1 MRVVLAKNQ
10 SQNFRIESG
19 VKDAP
24 VSISVTSV
32 AAADD
37 GKLSVNLRYYR
48 RKHECLSQWQ
58 KDELK
63 ALSNWIEKI
72 AERTL
77 EQVTAV
83 TKTCHAHQGPPK
95 ESLYP
100 PGVSLD
106 IKMYGLDVGP
116 KASVHGF
123 FSNSQ
128 FFVVR
133 LDRSHA
139 VHG

>member
-1 MRVVLAKNQ
+1 MRFVLAKKQ
-10 SQNFRIESG
+10 SQNFRIEIR

-24 VSISVTSV
+24 VSISPTAVV
-32 AAADD
+32 AVVDD

-58 KDELK
+58 KDESK
-63 ALSNWIEKI
+63 GLSHWIEKI

-95 ESLYP
+95 DSLYP

-106 IKMYGLDVGP
+106 IKMYGLDVGA
-116 KASVHGF
+116 KARVHGF

-133 LDRSHA
+133 LERRPF
-139 VHG
+139 